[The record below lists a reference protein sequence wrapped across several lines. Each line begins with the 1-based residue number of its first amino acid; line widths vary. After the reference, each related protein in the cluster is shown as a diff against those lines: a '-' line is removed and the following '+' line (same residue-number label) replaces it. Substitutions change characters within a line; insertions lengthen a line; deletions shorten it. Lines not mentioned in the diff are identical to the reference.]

1 MRLYLKLHYELAA
14 LEIPRAK
21 LLCPHSSSIMDNRY
35 VTRAFQSRTVPLG
48 TFLGKWKDTEFQG
61 SLGYEVRSYLRKV
74 PDMVV

>member
-1 MRLYLKLHYELAA
+1 
-14 LEIPRAK
+14 
-21 LLCPHSSSIMDNRY
+21 MDNRY